1 MLECYKSDNS
11 CELLKELEKSLD
23 NLFLTYV
30 KYKNVILILDE
41 IFWDFFVEVKRKINS
56 ISNLEEFCSKCEM
69 DKILLKLDNFRLVE
83 RIISSEV

>member
-1 MLECYKSDNS
+1 MLEGYKSDNS

-41 IFWDFFVEVKRKINS
+41 IFWDFFAEVKCKINS
-56 ISNLEEFCSKCEM
+56 ISNLEEFCSKYEM